1 MVAGM
6 STRCHREGDTRSPEA
21 GRHSAAAHREHIV
34 TGMAAT
40 GAVATGAAVIGV
52 GSAGA
57 EAIGTAIGAITII
70 IIIMTFSSAASA
82 FRSGAGVFHTDITA
96 MVMTTRTDTAM
107 VTATRTDTAT
117 AIKGTA
123 TAIKGTATAIK
134 GTATAIKDTATAIVT
149 AEDPRARSCSVG
161 WLARDTTTA
170 ALMESWDQRR
180 DVRFGRTNA
189 ATISASTARSIATR
203 FWWTIGPG

>member
-1 MVAGM
+1 
-6 STRCHREGDTRSPEA
+6 
-21 GRHSAAAHREHIV
+21 
-34 TGMAAT
+34 MAAT
-40 GAVATGAAVIGV
+40 GAVATGAVAIGAAVIG
-52 GSAGA
+52 A
-57 EAIGTAIGAITII
+57 AIGAITII
-70 IIIMTFSSAASA
+70 IIIMTSSSAASA
-82 FRSGAGVFHTDITA
+82 FRSGAGVIHTDITA
-96 MVMTTRTDTAM
+96 MVTTTRTDTAM

-123 TAIKGTATAIK
+123 TAIKDTVTAIK
-134 GTATAIKDTATAIVT
+134 DTATAIKDTATAIVT
-149 AEDPRARSCSVG
+149 AEDPRSRSCSVG